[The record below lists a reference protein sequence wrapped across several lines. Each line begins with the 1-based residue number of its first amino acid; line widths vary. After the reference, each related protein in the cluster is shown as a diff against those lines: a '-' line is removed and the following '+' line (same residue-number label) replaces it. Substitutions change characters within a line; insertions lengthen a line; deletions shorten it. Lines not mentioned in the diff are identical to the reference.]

1 MHKYERISELDF
13 GLEMLVYE
21 SKSIYPLEAVSS
33 VEFTDD
39 DGVFYAPIIPD
50 YVTGI
55 EKITGSLDGYN
66 TRQELLSCVGRCWDL
81 AIEDIKKQSNNQRTS
96 EELPHHSD

>member
-1 MHKYERISELDF
+1 MSKHVRVSELDF
-13 GLEMLVYE
+13 GLEMLVYD
-21 SKSIYPLEAVSS
+21 SKSIYPLEAASS

-39 DGVFYAPIIPD
+39 KGVFYAPIIPD

-81 AIEDIKKQSNNQRTS
+81 AVEHINNQGKN
-96 EELPHHSD
+96 